1 MTNEEFEQWLRNEFN
16 KHPILAKHIPHTIN
30 ELLYVLR
37 ESKTGMNYD
46 MSFQNPDRDGWTCIP
61 CLDAFVPVR
70 TLALHIININY
81 EPEEYDGKLYRH
93 LELEVSV

>member
-16 KHPILAKHIPHTIN
+16 RYPLLARHIPHTIN

-46 MSFQNPDRDGWTCIP
+46 LSFKNPNGDGWTCIP
-61 CLDAFVPVR
+61 CLDTFVPVR
-70 TLALHIININY
+70 TLALHIENMFY
-81 EPEEYDGKLYRH
+81 EEEEYDGVVYPH
-93 LELEVSV
+93 LELEVTV